1 MSGPTAGLWKKLN
14 YKTQNPVL
22 VVDAPVS
29 FKAELTELAGLG
41 TGVHQG
47 PEAGVR
53 YGFILAFARDAAEL
67 DKVADVCLPC
77 MAEGAVLWFAFPK
90 LSSKT
95 IKSDINRDKLADLL
109 ALRHLLPNRNVAI
122 DDDWS
127 ALRFR
132 RA

>member
-1 MSGPTAGLWKKLN
+1 MAGLAAGLWKKLN
-14 YKTQNPVL
+14 YKAQDPVL
-22 VVDAPVS
+22 IVNAPGS
-29 FKAELTELAGLG
+29 FKAELKELAGVG
-41 TGVHQG
+41 AVVHPS

-77 MAEGAVLWFAFPK
+77 MADGAVLWFGFPK
-90 LSSKT
+90 QSSKT
-95 IKSDINRDKLADLL
+95 MKSDINRDKVWELL
-109 ALRHLLPNRNVAI
+109 APRQIQPNRNVAI